1 MEWGQ
6 ISSYRAAN
14 KEHILPANFPN
25 DNHMCWAEGPLYRQG
40 EAQKPAE
47 GAWQRIES
55 NLHTAEDGARIW
67 QSTVE
72 GLSLVKH
79 RRQKSSPGQQVIKK
93 MLSNLPMGGI
103 VVHCHQPPG
112 MSGNF
117 CKQTSS
123 NIYIAGVHFR
133 SCLRHCNFKAVFWQQ
148 LIPTALNNFWH
159 AAGFCFPF
167 FSLVFFFL

>member
-1 MEWGQ
+1 
-6 ISSYRAAN
+6 
-14 KEHILPANFPN
+14 
-25 DNHMCWAEGPLYRQG
+25 MCWAEGPLCRQG
-40 EAQKPAE
+40 EAQKPAK
-47 GAWQRIES
+47 G
-55 NLHTAEDGARIW
+55 LTAKREQLAHCRSWSAHAW

-133 SCLRHCNFKAVFWQQ
+133 SCLRHCNFKAMF
-148 LIPTALNNFWH
+148 
-159 AAGFCFPF
+159 
-167 FSLVFFFL
+167 